1 MKIFV
6 KKKTNKQKKKITN
19 MNIRESVKIKLSF
32 S

>member
-1 MKIFV
+1 MQIFV
-6 KKKTNKQKKKITN
+6 KKQTNKQKKKITN

>member
-1 MKIFV
+1 MQIFV
-6 KKKTNKQKKKITN
+6 KKQTNKQTKKITK